1 MVGMV
6 ASVGRGWVRWTVGR
20 VAAVGVVG
28 AFALSIAG
36 GTVATVEARANLP
49 TFPTGAPTPPS
60 TEATQATQATTEA
73 PDLTGKWRMALDME
87 MGRATPLLELTQN
100 EGKLSGTYTGRYG
113 SSPVSGEVDGRSV
126 KFAVAM
132 ETTSLHFR
140 GELKDDG
147 TLAGTADF
155 GEMGTARWTAAREQ

>member
-1 MVGMV
+1 MKEINVVGMV

-28 AFALSIAG
+28 AFAFFIAG
-36 GTVATVEARANLP
+36 GTVATVEARATLP
-49 TFPTGAPTPPS
+49 TSPTPPPS
-60 TEATQATQATTEA
+60 TEATQATEAT
-73 PDLTGKWRMALDME
+73 DLTGKWRMSLDME
-87 MGRATPLLELTQN
+87 MGRATPLLELRQN
-100 EGKLSGTYTGRYG
+100 ESKLSGTYTGRYG

-132 ETTSLHFR
+132 ETTTLHFR

-147 TLAGTADF
+147 TLAGTGDF
-155 GEMGTARWTAAREQ
+155 GEMGAVKWTAAREQ